1 MVNCNSIDGAF
12 ISIIEGDLAILPV
25 LISIVVV
32 LCVFFSA
39 VVLLCRDSPSERL
52 GHGSNNL
59 KDIRKHKWFNGF
71 NWDGLKS
78 RTLRAPHVPSVTNLN
93 YLLQN
98 YYKIITKICQT
109 FIASIIHSGLLTSV
123 ICNIFSQTKFTIF
136 DLQFYFKPLLPRHIR
151 FRALR
156 SAPLPSCSHR

>member
-1 MVNCNSIDGAF
+1 MASPCLDRRRRLVC
-12 ISIIEGDLAILPV
+12 
-25 LISIVVV
+25 
-32 LCVFFSA
+32 FFSA

-93 YLLQN
+93 CLLLI

-109 FIASIIHSGLLTSV
+109 FIIHSGFLTSV
-123 ICNIFSQTKFTIF
+123 ICNIFSLTKFTIF
-136 DLQFYFKPLLPRHIR
+136 YL
-151 FRALR
+151 
-156 SAPLPSCSHR
+156 